1 MKSFTSFIEKIRNNL
16 KKPLPAQTSHK
27 IMEALSAKYLDLK
40 PDENTRKSAV
50 LILLYP
56 HEDQVYFP
64 LILRPLYNGFHSGE
78 IGLPG
83 GRYELTDKDLI
94 QTALRETEEEIGVK
108 IEEIQV
114 LGTLTE
120 IYIGPSNFFV
130 LPVVGYLPHR
140 PDFIVDEHEVEEILE
155 VRVNYFSDP
164 SVIDSATIPIP
175 NDLVLTPYY
184 KVKDYKVWG
193 ASAKMINELLSVL
206 DDNIYPLGSLL

>member
-1 MKSFTSFIEKIRNNL
+1 MKSFNSFIEKVRNNL
-16 KKPLPAQTSHK
+16 KKPLPAEASHQV
-27 IMEALSAKYLDLK
+27 MEALSAKYLGQK
-40 PDENTRKSAV
+40 PDEQTRKSAV

-56 HEDQVYFP
+56 HEGEVYFP

-94 QTALRETEEEIGVK
+94 QTALRETEEEIGIK

-130 LPVVGYLPHR
+130 LPVVAFLPYR
-140 PDFIVDEHEVEEILE
+140 PKFIADKHEVEEILE
-155 VRVNYFSDP
+155 VKLNYFSDQK
-164 SVIDSATIPIP
+164 VLDSATIPIP

-184 KVKDYKVWG
+184 KVKDHKVWG
-193 ASAKMINELLSVL
+193 ASAKMINELLLISVS
-206 DDNIYPLGSLL
+206 D

>member
-1 MKSFTSFIEKIRNNL
+1 MKSFISFIEKIRNNL
-16 KKPLPAQTSHK
+16 KKPLPAEASHK
-27 IMEALSAKYLDLK
+27 VMEALSAKYLDLK
-40 PDENTRKSAV
+40 PDEQTRKSAV

-56 HEDQVYFP
+56 HKNEVYFP

-108 IEEIQV
+108 IEDIQV

-140 PDFIVDEHEVEEILE
+140 PDFIADEYEVEEILE
-155 VRVNYFSDP
+155 VKLNYFADP
-164 SVIDSATIPIP
+164 KIIDSATIPIS

-184 KVKDYKVWG
+184 KVKDHKVWG
-193 ASAKMINELLSVL
+193 ASAKMINELLSVSGE
-206 DDNIYPLGSLL
+206 NVSF